1 MAMFKRD
8 DKLPKGVGY
17 TAGGVLGALKGK
29 SIGSKLVDPS
39 KLAKGLQTFR
49 QTGNAIPTLLAKGKK
64 TIPMVLLLGALG
76 ALSGGKLQDLS
87 GK

>member
-17 TAGGVLGALKGK
+17 TAGGIAGSLKGM
-29 SIGSKLVDPS
+29 SLGNKLIDPVR
-39 KLAKGLQTFR
+39 LAKGLQEFR
-49 QTGNAIPTLLAKGKK
+49 QSGNAIPILMAKGRS
-64 TIPMVLLLGALG
+64 TIPLALLLGAMG
-76 ALSGGKLQDLS
+76 ALAGGKLQDLS